1 MTAGKPDNLLRKT
14 LHTAGV
20 CIYRMGLAS
29 TVIKLTPKRIRT
41 LLYHAVEPTSDAFTA
56 DLNVSVTPEM
66 FAANLDY
73 FKKHYNVVP
82 MSTIESG
89 ELPERPLTITFD
101 DGYYSVYQHAM
112 PALHQ
117 RDLSACVYLI
127 TRAVQGRAVWVNL
140 LNYALHKHHDTAL
153 DVFAKFEEL
162 NDVERD
168 ASVIAHVQQN
178 FKPAQVEA
186 LCDALLAALPPIN
199 TEGLYANEAD
209 IHDMQA
215 HGLHFGFHTRDH
227 YNLRNCTDAELEEQ
241 LDNSGCTHVM
251 NSNTFAYPFGYF
263 NTGAVSHVES
273 QQYKRIMTVGNNNNV
288 FSQLHLDRTEVFTAN
303 PADLFAQLEV
313 VEPIIAKLR
322 SWMVKPED
330 DLAAKSGNVL
340 ASDVNPAKNAAK

>member
-1 MTAGKPDNLLRKT
+1 MTAGKPDNRIRKT

-20 CIYRMGLAS
+20 LLYRMGLAS
-29 TVIKLTPKRIRT
+29 TVIKLSSKRVRT

-56 DLNVSVTPEM
+56 GLNVSVTPET

-82 MSTIESG
+82 MSAIESG
-89 ELPERPLTITFD
+89 ELPDRTLTITFD

-112 PALHQ
+112 PALHE

-127 TRAVQGRAVWVNL
+127 TRALEGRAVWVNL
-140 LNYALHKHHDTAL
+140 LNYALIEHHEKTREVLDNIDELAGVDKDT
-153 DVFAKFEEL
+153 
-162 NDVERD
+162 
-168 ASVIAHVQQN
+168 SVIAHVQHH
-178 FKPAQVEA
+178 FKPAQIEG
-186 LCDALLAALPPIN
+186 LCDALLAALPQIN
-199 TEGLYANEAD
+199 TDGLYVNEDD
-209 IHDMQA
+209 ISKMQA
-215 HGLHFGFHTRDH
+215 HGLYFGFHTRDH
-227 YNLRNCTDAELEEQ
+227 YNLRNCSDAELEEQ

-263 NTGAVSHVES
+263 NAGAVSHVED
-273 QQYKRIMTVGNNNNV
+273 QNYQRIMTVGNNNKV
-288 FSQLHLDRTEVFTAN
+288 FSERHLDRTEVFTDN
-303 PADLFAQLEV
+303 PAELFAQLEI

-340 ASDVNPAKNAAK
+340 PSDSNAVKTAAK